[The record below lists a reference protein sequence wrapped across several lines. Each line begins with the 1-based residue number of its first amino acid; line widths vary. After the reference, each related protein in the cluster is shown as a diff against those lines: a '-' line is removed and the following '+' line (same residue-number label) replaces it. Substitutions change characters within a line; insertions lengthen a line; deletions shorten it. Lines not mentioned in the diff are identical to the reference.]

1 MWHFIAKHLFKHYI
15 TFSIWS
21 KDLISTEGSRA
32 TWISILGIF
41 QLFFLINSF
50 ITFKQIHKS
59 TLNTDIYSYIQISQM
74 KPFKLVIV
82 ITCLRGKFNEV
93 NFPQLSSIN
102 MWFLVNHMWKA
113 LKEHTR
119 VGITQKTI
127 NQYQQ
132 I

>member
-32 TWISILGIF
+32 TWISILSIF
-41 QLFFLINSF
+41 ELFFLINSF

-82 ITCLRGKFNEV
+82 ITCLRGKFNKV

>member
-41 QLFFLINSF
+41 ELFFLINSF